1 MSVRH
6 DIKWIFA
13 AGFATGARTVGLIA
27 DASKAPYE
35 FLVANRE

>member
-1 MSVRH
+1 MSTRH
-6 DIKWIFA
+6 DIKWTKA
-13 AGFATGARTVGLIA
+13 LGNVMEARTVGLIA